1 MLIKNT
7 KENWKT
13 KNSKGITLVALVITI
28 IVLLILAGV
37 SISLVVGQNGVLG
50 KATNAVNAN
59 EKAIVEQEIKL
70 SIEDAQMAYYVA
82 WTTNQ
87 SVGKGKFFG
96 SIDYYKNNCIS
107 SATNGIII
115 ELGSGVNN
123 DSNSGEITIKY
134 KTKSNVYYTYKFNIQ
149 NPENLIYVSGP
160 TNN

>member
-1 MLIKNT
+1 MKNQ
-7 KENWKT
+7 
-13 KNSKGITLVALVITI
+13 KGITLVALVITI

-59 EKAIVEQEIKL
+59 EKATVEQEIKL
-70 SIEDAQMAYYVA
+70 AIADAQMAYYAA

-87 SVGKGKFFG
+87 SVGKGNFFG

-107 SATNGIII
+107 SATNGISI

-123 DSNSGEITIKY
+123 TSNSGEVTIIY
-134 KTKSNVYYTYKFNIQ
+134 KTKSNMYYKYKFNLQ
-149 NPENLIYVSGP
+149 SPETLIYVSGP
-160 TNN
+160 TDSY